1 MQKNKTLAWRAEL
14 MYLVFTHTP
23 GESYHISNKKH
34 DTKNKTSAWRVELM
48 YLVFTRTPGE
58 SYRRQLW
65 SLLLCLCGIFQTWM
79 PCLLIQLDDDI
90 NSVDFNFFFLF
101 LFWWAILWS
110 DVIFWGSVA
119 KQTNKQNCNLTAFLV
134 FQNIQLS
141 CILRKKEEKKECH
154 LIHSK
159 TCVYDEFICWSIVLI
174 IEYNGVPD

>member
-1 MQKNKTLAWRAEL
+1 MYLVFTCMPGESYRISNEKHDAKYKTLAWRAEL

-23 GESYHISNKKH
+23 GESYRISNKKR

-58 SYRRQLW
+58 SYRRQLR

-79 PCLLIQLDDDI
+79 PCLLIQLDD
-90 NSVDFNFFFLF
+90 NGVDFNFFFLF
-101 LFWWAILWS
+101 LFWWAKLWS
-110 DVIFWGSVA
+110 DVIFWGSVV

-141 CILRKKEEKKECH
+141 CILRKKKEKKNA
-154 LIHSK
+154 
-159 TCVYDEFICWSIVLI
+159 T
-174 IEYNGVPD
+174 